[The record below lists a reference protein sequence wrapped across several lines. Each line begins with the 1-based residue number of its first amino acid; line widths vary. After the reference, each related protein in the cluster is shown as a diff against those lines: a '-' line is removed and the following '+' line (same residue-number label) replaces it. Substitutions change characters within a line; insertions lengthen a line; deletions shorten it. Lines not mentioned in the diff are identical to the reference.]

1 MDYIKGFQ
9 NSGTVTHNTFIDP
22 FDIGAITNDGSGA
35 LRVRKYYTHSST
47 IGINR
52 SIYHSSNFA
61 ALNDMEW
68 DDLRKAAI
76 KASEVKAKEAEAL
89 ATETAAL

>member
-1 MDYIKGFQ
+1 MDYIRGFQ
-9 NSGTVTHNTFIDP
+9 DSGTVTHNTFVDP

-61 ALNDMEW
+61 AMNDMEW
-68 DDLRKAAI
+68 DDLRKEAI
-76 KASEVKAKEAEAL
+76 KASQEQAKKAEA
-89 ATETAAL
+89 AAVETAAL